1 MGLPAVKS
9 DSVALVEKVAAADV
23 IQAMT
28 SKMRTSA
35 RSSAGKGQLR
45 NAILTH
51 VTEERYEKAI
61 QEVGLALESKPEY
74 PQFKVRSERYSQYSI
89 ELINAIQ
96 AKRNFPG
103 WNALHMSKQKELF
116 ERALLHFEDLKAT
129 LEKIEAIE
137 SEVRMEDNRSTVWV
151 VWAMCWCVCALLI
164 FMVIAELTNGVFPS
178 LNVVVD
184 SAMSSLVDMLF
195 DKFKL

>member
-9 DSVALVEKVAAADV
+9 DSVFHD
-23 IQAMT
+23 MT
-28 SKMRTSA
+28 SKMRTSV

-45 NAILTH
+45 NEILSH

-61 QEVGLALESKPEY
+61 QKVGLALESKPEY
-74 PQFKVRSERYSQYSI
+74 PEFKVRSEKYIRYSI
-89 ELINAIQ
+89 ELISAIQ

-103 WNALHMSKQKELF
+103 WSALHTSKQKELF

-129 LEKIEAIE
+129 LEKIENIE

-151 VWAMCWCVCALLI
+151 VWATCWCVSALLV
-164 FMVIAELTNGVFPS
+164 FMVIVELTQGVFPS

-184 SAMSSLVDMLF
+184 SATSSMVDLLF